1 MKQQLLKRKKRLIM
15 MNENAMTIVNGC
27 DKDFYN
33 GNACKVH
40 FGSYG
45 EYCFLVYCNEYTSDT
60 LDIIGEY
67 CNNNGIAGLL
77 NFSTYDEILADC
89 DGDENILSEQWFPV
103 NGGEYY

>member
-1 MKQQLLKRKKRLIM
+1 M

-45 EYCFLVYCNEYTSDT
+45 ETKEPKYASLQEM
-60 LDIIGEY
+60 GK
-67 CNNNGIAGLL
+67 
-77 NFSTYDEILADC
+77 LA
-89 DGDENILSEQWFPV
+89 L
-103 NGGEYY
+103 NGGSYGRLNTRGNLS